1 MSEPALSD
9 EQTKI
14 LRALYACVPC
24 CGCCNGDDDY
34 RQQTIGDV
42 ILAMGHPVELLKVRI
57 HPLQVTYAVPD
68 LDLEP
73 DDIADLFGRHL
84 VEAEGDVLTL
94 GELVAK

>member
-1 MSEPALSD
+1 MSEPTLSD

-14 LRALYACVPC
+14 LRALYASVPC

-34 RQQTIGDV
+34 RQQTIRDV
-42 ILAMGHPVELLKVRI
+42 IMAMGHPVEMIKVRI
-57 HPLQVTYAVPD
+57 PPLQVTFAVPD

-84 VEAEGDVLTL
+84 IEAEGDVLSL
-94 GELVAK
+94 GEEVAK